1 MRLNNIS
8 FVATAALLLAGCGC
22 GGNQQST
29 DMNTP
34 TQPGGVGRSTTTTQK
49 QGHHVTVGVVFDSG
63 GRGDKSFNDSA
74 FNGTEMAKKDLD
86 IDVKPIETKNAKDYE
101 QNLSGMADACDL
113 VFAIGNN
120 QKDALTAVAAKY
132 PKVKFA
138 IVDAVVDQPNVRS
151 LVFSEEQGSFLA
163 GYLAGLTTKS
173 GKIGFVGGMQ
183 MPLIKKFEV
192 GYEAG
197 AKTANPKVE
206 FLPAKYTDSWDDI
219 DKGKAAADVLFNSGA
234 DIVYHASG
242 RCGIGVIKSAKE
254 HGKFAIGVD
263 SDQDD
268 VEKGSVLTSMIKHV
282 DQAVYQTIRDTAT
295 DSFTPGTK
303 VYDLKSNGVGLSD
316 MKYTK
321 KLLPKDALAKVNK
334 VAEEIKKGK
343 VKVPSTPEQLTAYLT
358 ALTAAP
364 TGATTAKK

>member
-1 MRLNNIS
+1 M
-8 FVATAALLLAGCGC
+8 AAAVLVLVGCGC

-34 TQPGGVGRSTTTTQK
+34 TQPGGVGRTTTIPGK
-49 QGHHVTVGVVFDSG
+49 VGHHVVVGVVFDSG

-74 FNGTEMAKKDLD
+74 FNGTELAKKDV
-86 IDVKPIETKNAKDYE
+86 DVEIKTIETKSAKDYE
-101 QNLSGMADACDL
+101 QNLTGMADACDV

-132 PKVKFA
+132 PRVKFA
-138 IVDAVVDQPNVRS
+138 IVDAVVDQDNVRS

-163 GYLAGLTTKS
+163 GYLAGLTTKTQ
-173 GKIGFVGGMQ
+173 KVGFVGGEQ

-197 AKTANPKVE
+197 AKTSNPKVE

-219 DKGKAAADVLFNSGA
+219 DKGKAAADVLFNGGA

-268 VEKGSVLTSMIKHV
+268 VEKGTVLTSMIKHV
-282 DQAVYQTIRDTAT
+282 DQAVYQTIKDVAT
-295 DSFTPGTK
+295 DSFTPGKK
-303 VYDLKSNGVGLSD
+303 VYDLKSNGVGLSE
-316 MKYTK
+316 MRFTK
-321 KLLPKDALAKVNK
+321 KLIPKDAMTKVNK
-334 VAEEIKKGK
+334 VADEIKKGSL
-343 VKVPSTPEQLTAYLT
+343 KVPSTDEQLTAYITSLT
-358 ALTAAP
+358 ATP
-364 TGATTAKK
+364 SPATTKSKK